1 MTFYSTVPN
10 IEATYS
16 FYLKVTLVGQV
27 YWANFAGDEVMTLDV
42 RCGPSSTVL
51 TEGAFTGTFTAVQW
65 GDKNQGIGFV
75 LPVFSTSEASCPA
88 ELYEVSTIN
97 TGVNQPGSGF
107 VLNGAESTLGSG
119 EFVVMPQ
126 DDSLDLKYEFYVK
139 VTARGGSVLYS
150 SLYTLIIGCTSDMT
164 LA

>member
-1 MTFYSTVPN
+1 M
-10 IEATYS
+10 
-16 FYLKVTLVGQV
+16 
-27 YWANFAGDEVMTLDV
+27 
-42 RCGPSSTVL
+42 
-51 TEGAFTGTFTAVQW
+51 
-65 GDKNQGIGFV
+65 
-75 LPVFSTSEASCPA
+75 LPIFSTSEASCPA

>member
-27 YWANFAGDEVMTLDV
+27 YWANFGGDEVMTLDV
-42 RCGPSSTVL
+42 RCGSSSTVL
-51 TEGAFTGTFTAVQW
+51 TEGAFTAVQS

-75 LPVFSTSEASCPA
+75 LPIFSTSVASCPA

-107 VLNGAESTLGSG
+107 VLNGAETTLGSG